1 MAQYDEP
8 TTHQLGLD
16 GFIWWIGVVENM
28 DSDLLAVGRAKV
40 RIFGWHSADV
50 NQLPTN
56 DFRGPFL

>member
-1 MAQYDEP
+1 MKYDEP
-8 TTHQLGLD
+8 INTSTWMD
-16 GFIWWIGVVENM
+16 GFIWWMGVVENM